1 MSAVQGRLL
10 EHFLPLREAE
20 EKLLARC
27 TLGQLTRLD
36 KNTPI
41 EATKQNSIRAKFLRF
56 LILGGDHNVKIHES
70 GILLSGACIEGVLN
84 LKSATIASNLKLRN
98 CRFAEKILLANARVR
113 GLIDLSH
120 SALRGFS
127 ATLLSID
134 GILCFDKVVSSET
147 INLRD
152 SRIGGSLLCRG
163 SQLNGPDGIAFT
175 ADRAII
181 EGSVRLQDD
190 FQAIGEVRF
199 CGATL
204 NNQLII
210 QNSYFRCMDRITLNI
225 TDSTTRGGVFLSP
238 GFKSEG
244 TVRLTN
250 ARIAGTLSLTG
261 ASLQG
266 KKGASLSARNLQVE
280 QELRL
285 TKLETP
291 LDWVILTDANVKT
304 LNDSP
309 DSWGDRLYLSRFTY
323 NNLLTSRP
331 LTARDR
337 IQWLDK
343 QNPRDA
349 GTDEKK
355 GVASQF
361 KKQPWQQIQKVF
373 EEMGRT
379 EEANQ
384 LGMELERRL
393 HKAGLAGRST
403 IGPHPTLVHHLYGI
417 LLGFGYKPMRLV
429 LFFFLT
435 WLSWAAFYWYVALEQ
450 AVFAPSD
457 PVVFQH
463 DDYLTCQPEHK
474 AAWARRFPSKPEPQP
489 EKPEG
494 AGNWYTCEVLR
505 GEYTGFSPLGYSL
518 DILLP
523 LIDLQQEKSWGPMT
537 PTPKKDPLEEFDNFT
552 WGHVTRLLAWIQ
564 TLIGWGISLVLVGMA
579 SGLIRKRNNE

>member
-36 KNTPI
+36 KSTPI
-41 EATKQNSIRAKFLRF
+41 EATEQNSIRAKFLRF

-70 GILLSGACIEGVLN
+70 GILLSGAYIEGVLN
-84 LKSATIASNLKLRN
+84 LKSATITSNLKLRH
-98 CRFAEKILLANARVR
+98 CRFAEKILLANAQVR

-134 GILCFDKVVSSET
+134 GILCFDKVASSET

-152 SRIGGSLLCRG
+152 SRIGGSLLFRG
-163 SQLNGPDGIAFT
+163 SQLNGPDGVAFT
-175 ADRAII
+175 ADRAVI

-199 CGATL
+199 CGASL
-204 NNQLII
+204 NSQLII
-210 QNSYFRCMDRITLNI
+210 QNSYFRCMDRLTLNI

-250 ARIAGTLSLTG
+250 ARIAGTLSLMG

-266 KKGASLSARNLQVE
+266 QGGASLSAKNLQVE

-285 TKLETP
+285 TKLEIP
-291 LDWVILTDANVKT
+291 LEWVILTDANVKT

-309 DSWGDRLYLSRFTY
+309 DSWGDRLYLSGFTY
-323 NNLLTSRP
+323 SNLLTTRP

-349 GTDEKK
+349 GTDGKK

-403 IGPHPTLVHHLYGI
+403 LGPHPTLVHHLYGT

-435 WLSWAAFYWYVALEQ
+435 WFFCATVYWYAALEH

-474 AAWARRFPSKPEPQP
+474 AAWAKRFPSRPEPQP

-494 AGNWYTCEVLR
+494 AGNWYTCETLR

-537 PTPKKDPLEEFDNFT
+537 PTPKKDPMEEFDNFT
-552 WGHVTRLLAWIQ
+552 WGHSTRLLVWIE

-579 SGLIRKRNNE
+579 SGLIRKRSNE

>member
-1 MSAVQGRLL
+1 MSVVQGRLL

-36 KNTPI
+36 KSTPI
-41 EATKQNSIRAKFLRF
+41 EATEQNSIRAKFLRF

-70 GILLSGACIEGVLN
+70 GILLSGANIEGVLN
-84 LKSATIASNLKLRN
+84 LKSASITSNLKLRH
-98 CRFAEKILLANARVR
+98 CRFEEKILLANAQVR

-127 ATLLSID
+127 ASLLSLD

-152 SRIGGSLLCRG
+152 SRIGGSLLFRG
-163 SQLNGPDGIAFT
+163 SQLNSPDGVAFT
-175 ADRAII
+175 ADRAVI

-199 CGATL
+199 CGAKL
-204 NNQLII
+204 NSQLIS
-210 QNSYFRCMDRITLNI
+210 QESYFRSTDRVTLNI
-225 TDSTTRGGVFLSP
+225 TDASIKGGAFLSP
-238 GFKSEG
+238 SFKSEG

-250 ARIAGTLSLTG
+250 ARIAGNLYLTG
-261 ASLQG
+261 ACLQG
-266 KKGASLSARNLQVE
+266 QRGASLSAKNLQVE

-291 LDWVILTDANVKT
+291 LEWVILTDANVKT

-309 DSWGDRLYLSRFTY
+309 DSWGDRLYLSGFTY
-323 NNLLTSRP
+323 NNLLTTRP

-337 IQWLDK
+337 IHWLDK

-349 GTDEKK
+349 GTDGKK
-355 GVASQF
+355 GIASQF
-361 KKQPWQQIQKVF
+361 KKQPWQQMQKVF

-403 IGPHPTLVHHLYGI
+403 LGPHPTLVHHLYGI

-435 WLSWAAFYWYVALEQ
+435 WFFCASFYWYAALEQ

-457 PVVFQH
+457 PLVFQH

-474 AAWARRFPSKPEPQP
+474 TAWAKRFPSKPEPQP

-494 AGNWYTCEVLR
+494 AGNWYTCETLR

-537 PTPKKDPLEEFDNFT
+537 PTPKKNPMQELDNFT
-552 WGHVTRLLAWIQ
+552 WGHVTRLLVWIE

-579 SGLIRKRNNE
+579 SGLIRKRTNE